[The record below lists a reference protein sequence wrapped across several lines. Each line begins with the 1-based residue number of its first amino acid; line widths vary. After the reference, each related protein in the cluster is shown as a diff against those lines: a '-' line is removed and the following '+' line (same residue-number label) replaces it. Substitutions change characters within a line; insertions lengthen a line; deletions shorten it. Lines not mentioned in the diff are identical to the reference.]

1 MCVLQANQPGGRV
14 VELSVG
20 VPNSCFDP
28 IDIHGA
34 IRIVLHR
41 PGVHATDGR
50 DASVLVDVYVGVVPQ
65 DDLAAADLAMD
76 ENRDKVAHG
85 ARGNEDRRFLPHD
98 PGDLL
103 LEPLRRGVSAQDVV
117 VHVGA
122 RHGGSHCLG
131 RLRDRVGTQVHCP
144 RHHLFNLL
152 RLPFPS
158 DVDLLPPASK
168 NQDVTPNHHRQTN
181 NVDFSVIGK
190 IDTVGD

>member
-50 DASVLVDVYVGVVPQ
+50 DASVLVDVYVGVGPQ

-98 PGDLL
+98 PRDLL
-103 LEPLRRGVSAQDVV
+103 LEPLRRGVSAQDHK
-117 VHVGA
+117 VHPPQGSS
-122 RHGGSHCLG
+122 GGHVTDRIPSRGFHLG
-131 RLRDRVGTQVHCP
+131 PIHRDCW
-144 RHHLFNLL
+144 LF
-152 RLPFPS
+152 
-158 DVDLLPPASK
+158 SK
-168 NQDVTPNHHRQTN
+168 SRQKQKQN
-181 NVDFSVIGK
+181 ESRNRFSSAYPTESK
-190 IDTVGD
+190 RFTKNATL